1 MDTQVSKQASKQ
13 SDKQA
18 NIQANKQS
26 DKQHEM
32 PGNTPASKPI
42 EMGFKIPMLVSLPE
56 VGQADG
62 TSHPRANSRE
72 TDLAI

>member
-1 MDTQVSKQASKQ
+1 MDTQASKQ

-26 DKQHEM
+26 DKQHEK
-32 PGNTPASKPI
+32 PASKTI
-42 EMGFKIPMLVSLPE
+42 EMGSKIPMLVSLPE
-56 VGQADG
+56 VGQAYG